1 MDRSF
6 APTPPETQPQGA
18 AFSHSH
24 VLGHPAR
31 SSRLSGGV
39 SPLLPVHRK
48 TIHLDAFPK
57 SHIPQTSGRPGPAV
71 RAWSMPLQETC
82 SVPTTST
89 LTANSVAPRKLSSI
103 SLKISQSSHSS
114 PLLSHCEELPTLGKE
129 AATQAGGRL
138 LALADSPPVNL
149 PSGGAV
155 HSEGPG
161 NPELVKPSR
170 MPTVPSRMP
179 AVRKPLV
186 CSCLALPFQS
196 QLTQS
201 SPGFVGLGRE
211 GPGHTR
217 TSPGRGK
224 SRSRG
229 LPRPQRGAQRA
240 NAVMSLSSQDTTKA
254 DVSRQLAAMGR
265 TRPTL
270 SISLAAQ
277 NTSRRDTGTEF
288 PALDTTLGKA
298 MNLASA
304 GKAKSGIGL
313 NLITVQTTKPSKIVD
328 LRMAAPDKLGRGMAT
343 AATAKPD
350 LATRDIS
357 VDLDTPDLNKL
368 APSTAMGDIA
378 RLGTPMALARAN
390 TAKVDLA
397 RESPTWNTSK
407 HSPAMSSVV
416 PGSPEPACGDTTL
429 DDADHLS
436 PWDMATCPPTARSSM
451 TPEHGTVAFATQELA
466 RAYKGLP
473 ETRTDAAMSELV
485 PEPRPKP
492 AVPMKP
498 VSINSNLLGYIGI
511 DSIIEQMRKK
521 TMKTGFDFNIMVVVI
536 EEGGVKMKLTVID
549 TPGFGDQI
557 NNENCWEP
565 IEKYINEQYEKFLKE
580 EVNIAR
586 KKRIPDTRVHCCL
599 YFISPTGHSLR
610 PLDLEFMKHLSKVVN
625 IVPVIAKADTMTLD
639 EKSEFKQRVRKELE
653 VHGIEFYPQKEFDE
667 DLEDKT
673 ENDKIRQESM
683 PFAVVGSDKEYQVNG
698 KRVLGRKTP
707 WGIIEVENLHHCE
720 FALLRDF
727 VIRTHLQD
735 LKEVTH
741 NIHYETY
748 RAKRLNDNGGLPP
761 GEGLLGT
768 VLPPVPATPCP
779 TAE

>member
-466 RAYKGLP
+466 RAYKGQSGLGKS
-473 ETRTDAAMSELV
+473 TLV
-485 PEPRPKP
+485 NTLFKSQVSRKASSWSREEKIPKTVEIK
-492 AVPMKP
+492 AV
-498 VSINSNLLGYIGI
+498 GH
-511 DSIIEQMRKK
+511 
-521 TMKTGFDFNIMVVVI
+521 VI